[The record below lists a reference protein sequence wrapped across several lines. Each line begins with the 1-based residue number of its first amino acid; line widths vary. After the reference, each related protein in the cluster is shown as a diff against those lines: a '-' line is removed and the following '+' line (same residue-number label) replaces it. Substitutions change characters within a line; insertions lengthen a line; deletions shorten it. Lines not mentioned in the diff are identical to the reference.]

1 MVGGF
6 RHDGTN
12 HEPSTCRMSGGR
24 RLEHC
29 RIVRSM
35 GAASDILEELC
46 AGDGWVPLQM
56 DGAAMEHRRPNDVSL
71 EKKIP
76 RLGGFEYG
84 ESRFT

>member
-35 GAASDILEELC
+35 GAASDILVELC
-46 AGDGWVPLQM
+46 AGDGMAAATNGWGGN
-56 DGAAMEHRRPNDVSL
+56 GASEI
-71 EKKIP
+71 E
-76 RLGGFEYG
+76 
-84 ESRFT
+84 

>member
-12 HEPSTCRMSGGR
+12 HEPSMCRMSGGR

-35 GAASDILEELC
+35 GAASDILVELC

-56 DGAAMEHRRPNDVSL
+56 DGVAMEHRRPNDVSL
-71 EKKIP
+71 GKKNTKV
-76 RLGGFEYG
+76 G
-84 ESRFT
+84 RF